1 MKSMDVMNDVR
12 WNAPLDEQLYTP
24 VRAAFAAE
32 FPGL

>member
-1 MKSMDVMNDVR
+1 MNDVQ
-12 WNAPLDEQLYTP
+12 WKAPLDEELYEP